1 PAMGRLSG
9 RAGSRQAA
17 PARQQGPAI
26 HTQAAQ
32 VKAEIW
38 HLNANRSSA
47 GLLALHHLK
56 QDIPM
61 NEPLSEVIRIRVTP
75 SHAVRLGEAAA
86 LSGLSLSN
94 YIRRRLSADDTLQE
108 ELTLLRK
115 VVADLGQLRDTRLAA
130 IESAHLLRAMAK
142 PEHLAIAQQT
152 LLQQR

>member
-1 PAMGRLSG
+1 
-9 RAGSRQAA
+9 
-17 PARQQGPAI
+17 
-26 HTQAAQ
+26 
-32 VKAEIW
+32 
-38 HLNANRSSA
+38 
-47 GLLALHHLK
+47 
-56 QDIPM
+56 M
-61 NEPLSEVIRIRVTP
+61 NEPLSEVIRIRVTS
-75 SHAVRLGEAAA
+75 SHAARLGEAAA